1 MTYQAHVW
9 SITFNFFC
17 INWAAWVL
25 LTELPLY
32 LTDFGFDLS
41 DAGWLSDLPSIANA
55 GGSLLFAL
63 VADALIVTGRASV
76 LTTRR
81 LMNGAPINSYD
92 NRVAKRL

>member
-32 LTDFGFDLS
+32 LTDLGFDLS

-63 VADALIVTGRASV
+63 VADALIVTGRARV